1 MSEPYIIQPVQPANL
16 AGQIQKM
23 SQDRYAMQLRQQ
35 MIAQQQEDELAS
47 FTMQMFNANGVPV
60 DSPYSQPLN
69 QMIEAAKQ
77 KAVELIRKNRGQ
89 VSKADL
95 MYALAPEVSGIATFK
110 QNAGAAWSAI
120 NQKVKEFGDK
130 VKGIDNNAFQALL
143 VKRVFMNPDGSFK
156 KGEEITPE
164 AVDGNLFNILSERP
178 EAVVYST
185 EGIDDWV
192 SKLPQTKI
200 SGGKSFTGKDRSSYR
215 DLSEVNFKSS
225 LYDVPAD
232 RIKSGQITLGED
244 GMNEFWRGV
253 SEEQIMN
260 DPRLLVGGLLLAKQR
275 LIKEKKELTPENM
288 RQVMAEEVNNR
299 VKQLAV
305 PDIKERESKKEAPI
319 IIQNRTTVNTQPEG
333 EYRGDLITAINKK
346 EPWAM
351 KIVKPIIGPGG
362 KKEFMFQGAVDG
374 DMYSKFKY
382 KDPADGKETDI
393 PYDRIGVAED
403 GSYIRAVLKRPAPNG
418 NKVEWYNEG
427 TPEYNQFLT
436 RISAQEPYRKVS
448 VLHSGSK
455 KKKAFLNIQ

>member
-1 MSEPYIIQPVQPANL
+1 MSTPYIIQPVQPANL

-23 SQDRYAMQLRQQ
+23 SQDRYNMQLRQQ

-69 QMIEAAKQ
+69 QMIEGAKQ

-164 AVDGNLFNILSERP
+164 AVQGNLFNLIAERSD
-178 EAVVYST
+178 AIAYST
-185 EGIDDWV
+185 EGLNDWLKSFQDV
-192 SKLPQTKI
+192 TI
-200 SGGKSFTGKDRSSYR
+200 SGGKSYTGKDKSSYR
-215 DLSEVNFKSS
+215 DLSEVKFNPG
-225 LYDVPAD
+225 LYSVPAD
-232 RIKSGQITLGED
+232 KVKDGQIILGED
-244 GMNEFWRGV
+244 GMKEFWRGV
-253 SEEQIMN
+253 SEEQIMG
-260 DPRLLVGGLLLAKQR
+260 DPRLLVPGMLLAKQR
-275 LIKEKKELTPENM
+275 LVKEKKELTPDNI
-288 RQVMAEEVNNR
+288 RQAMTEEVNNYF
-299 VKQLAV
+299 KNAA
-305 PDIKERESKKEAPI
+305 PPNIKERESKKEAPI

-403 GSYIRAVLKRPAPNG
+403 GSYIRAILKRPAPNG
-418 NKVEWYNEG
+418 NKVEWYNQG

-448 VLHSGSK
+448 VIHSGSK